1 MTATHQLLL
10 DEVKDYID
18 HADVKTLRNVKAIL
32 VIEQETDSAELEEE
46 NWDDLPE
53 ELRMS
58 IDQGIKEG
66 EEGKTISYEQF
77 KKENSK
83 WFKK

>member
-1 MTATHQLLL
+1 MTATHKLLL
-10 DEVKDYID
+10 DEVKEYID
-18 HADVKTLRNVKAIL
+18 HADVKTLRIVKAIL
-32 VIEQETDSAELEEE
+32 EIEQEDNEANMEEE
-46 NWDDLPE
+46 NWEDLPE

-83 WFKK
+83 WFRK